1 MIPFDLYSNAILED
15 IYLKINNLKFK
26 EAIWEE

>member
-1 MIPFDLYSNAILED
+1 MMPFDLYSNAILED
-15 IYLKINNLKFK
+15 IYLIINNLKFK

>member
-1 MIPFDLYSNAILED
+1 MMPFDLYSNTILED